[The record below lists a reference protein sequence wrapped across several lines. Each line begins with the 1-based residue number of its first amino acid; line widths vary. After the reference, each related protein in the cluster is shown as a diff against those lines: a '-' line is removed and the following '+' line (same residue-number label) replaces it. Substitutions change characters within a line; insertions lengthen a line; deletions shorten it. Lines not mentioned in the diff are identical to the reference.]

1 MEIEGTWVLV
11 GWLQKILFSLSFTVI
26 LPGMESFFLRQEFN
40 QDDCLTL
47 QRSGGFNRLDSII
60 FEFRLKA
67 FQETLG

>member
-11 GWLQKILFSLSFTVI
+11 GWLQNFVFLKLHCDS
-26 LPGMESFFLRQEFN
+26 PRDGQFFFRQEFN